1 MQISK
6 GALPRVIVPDD
17 SQMLNNLK
25 LWSEMLRPG
34 SSFPSSPNYAG
45 GSKVKVWVG
54 AVRRGCFK
62 TAKRETWV

>member
-17 SQMLNNLK
+17 SQVLNNLK

-45 GSKVKVWVG
+45 GSKVKVWAG
-54 AVRRGCFK
+54 ALSEGRF
-62 TAKRETWV
+62 